1 MEILCYIAVIYVA
14 DDLAACAYVIA
25 RRGGIKSTI
34 ADIRQNLGVVRDTED
49 DDDVYDR
56 Y

>member
-1 MEILCYIAVIYVA
+1 MEYLCYIAVIYVA
-14 DDLAACAYVIA
+14 ADLAACAYVIA

>member
-1 MEILCYIAVIYVA
+1 MEYLCYIAVIYVA
-14 DDLAACAYVIA
+14 ADLAACAYVVIK
-25 RRGGIKSTI
+25 RGGIQSTI
-34 ADIRQNLGVVRDTED
+34 ADIRQNLGMVRDTED

>member
-1 MEILCYIAVIYVA
+1 MEYLCYIAVIYVA
-14 DDLAACAYVIA
+14 ADLAACAYVVIK
-25 RRGGIKSTI
+25 RGGFKATI
-34 ADIRQNLGVVRDTED
+34 ADIRQNLGLVTHTED